1 MFCLSKLKVNE
12 SFAFSPGFLKSIY
25 HLDSCGRGLDMIGSG
40 ERFQNNAVS
49 VTKFTCFVLTEGGF
63 VLKKV
68 CGFKN
73 IRVHV
78 K

>member
-1 MFCLSKLKVNE
+1 
-12 SFAFSPGFLKSIY
+12 
-25 HLDSCGRGLDMIGSG
+25 MIGSG

-49 VTKFTCFVLTEGGF
+49 VTKCTCFVLTEGGF
-63 VLKKV
+63 VKKKV

-78 K
+78 TVANSH

>member
-1 MFCLSKLKVNE
+1 MDGVLN
-12 SFAFSPGFLKSIY
+12 
-25 HLDSCGRGLDMIGSG
+25 GSG

-63 VLKKV
+63 VKKIV

-73 IRVHV
+73 ILHLTWPIAKIILRYVTS
-78 K
+78 